1 MDKFWAD
8 MIIEGKAKFADIKS
22 ESRKK
27 GVKAIL
33 DLYLEKNI
41 ISKEEYNDILGIPNT
56 DESEDTNG

>member
-8 MIIEGKAKFADIKS
+8 MIIEGKAKFSDIKS